1 MTSVVQVTGRV
12 NPEHGRHSSHCK
24 KIDARTERWREHRL
38 QVRKDL
44 VAAALVAIEV
54 HGPNVSMGDIAK
66 VAGTAKPKL
75 YRHFADRSD
84 LHAAIVQHVQDLL
97 WDRIMGTV
105 DLFEDSVADL
115 IDHGVAAYAAVVTD
129 HPNLF
134 RFLVHG
140 HFLTRT
146 GDRRTADGS
155 AGDPALDSARTASN
169 MVARVLADAI
179 QVPAVDNSTVE
190 MVSYST
196 FGAVATAT
204 DWWLGSSDQHEPAMT
219 IERFTA
225 HLAAIVRGL
234 VESSSALLEIRIES
248 DRPMHLAFVRDQEE
262 VTRE

>member
-1 MTSVVQVTGRV
+1 M
-12 NPEHGRHSSHCK
+12 SHCK

-38 QVRKDL
+38 HVRREL
-44 VAAALVAIEV
+44 VAAALIAIDV

-84 LHAAIVQHVQDLL
+84 LHTAIVQNVQDML
-97 WDRIMGTV
+97 WHRIMSTV

-115 IDHGVAAYAAVVTD
+115 IDRSVAGYAAVVVE

-140 HFLTRT
+140 HFLSRSSDRT
-146 GDRRTADGS
+146 TPRRT
-155 AGDPALDSARTASN
+155 AGDPALDSTRAASD
-169 MVARVLADAI
+169 MVARILADAI
-179 QVPAVDNSTVE
+179 QEPAVDNSTVE

-196 FGAVATAT
+196 FGAMATAT
-204 DWWLGSSDQHEPAMT
+204 DWWLGSSDDHESTMT
-219 IERFTA
+219 IEVFTA

-234 VESSSALLEIRIES
+234 VESSSALLGIRIES
-248 DRPMHLAFVRDQEE
+248 DRPIHLAFVRDQECTCE
-262 VTRE
+262 

>member
-1 MTSVVQVTGRV
+1 MVQVTGRV
-12 NPEHGRHSSHCK
+12 NPEKGRQSTPCK

-38 QVRKDL
+38 QVRREI
-44 VAAALVAIEV
+44 VAAALIAIDV

-105 DLFEDSVADL
+105 NLFEDSVTDL
-115 IDHGVAAYAAVVTD
+115 IDRSVAGYAAVVGE

-146 GDRRTADGS
+146 TDRGTSKGV
-155 AGDPALDSARTASN
+155 AGDPALDSARAASDT
-169 MVARVLADAI
+169 VARVLADAI
-179 QVPAVDNSTVE
+179 QGPAVDRSTVE

-204 DWWLGSSDQHEPAMT
+204 DWWLGSSEDHESTMSTEA
-219 IERFTA
+219 FVA

-234 VESSSALLEIRIES
+234 VGSSCALAGVRLES

-262 VTRE
+262 ETCE